1 MTSYSVHSKGESAHE
16 KRRRY
21 NETVAVLSKL
31 SDFRLSDIGVSRNS
45 IPAVAHEAVY
55 GR

>member
-1 MTSYSVHSKGESAHE
+1 MTTDSSHSNGESAHE

-21 NETVAVLSKL
+21 NQTVAVLSGL
-31 SDFRLSDIGVSRNS
+31 SDFRLSDIGVSRNK
-45 IPAVAHEAVY
+45 IHAVAREAVY

>member
-1 MTSYSVHSKGESAHE
+1 MTTASTDSKGESAHE

-21 NETVAVLSKL
+21 NQTVAALSRL
-31 SDFRLSDIGVSRNS
+31 SDFRLSDIGVSRKN
-45 IPAVAHEAVY
+45 IRAVAHEAVY